1 MSKTKTILKKVSH
14 NEKEESHFPNEGTRQ
29 SPRKTAKSNGD
40 RQPFREGIQN
50 NDSEDDLRSWGKNGG
65 KD

>member
-1 MSKTKTILKKVSH
+1 M
-14 NEKEESHFPNEGTRQ
+14 PDEGTRQ

-50 NDSEDDLRSWGKNGG
+50 NNSEDDPRSWEKNGG